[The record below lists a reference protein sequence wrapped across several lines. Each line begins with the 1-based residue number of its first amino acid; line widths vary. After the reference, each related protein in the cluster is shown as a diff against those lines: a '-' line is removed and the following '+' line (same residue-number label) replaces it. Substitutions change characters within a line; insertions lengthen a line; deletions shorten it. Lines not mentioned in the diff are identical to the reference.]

1 MTTDTKLLERQ
12 GASDQHSAMRR
23 SEPSVDTGSPR
34 KFLRRKTKAGAPS
47 IAADAAADKDPAA
60 QASLIATAWR
70 GGVDA
75 VINAGVLMMESLRAF
90 GDDPERLDAF
100 MNGLVAVHVLTPKE
114 ARLRLVSPKLVKLRT
129 IGEHED
135 FLRRKEIA
143 SYLGPSY
150 STIYQL
156 IVVFRTLPEGD
167 DEQRV
172 KRLVGIL
179 EGCPDEITREYLSDE
194 TNRLKQTRKAD
205 KAKQAAVNQTAA
217 ESAAGETI
225 RDLAQTQQQFKLVL
239 LTPRERDL
247 KRLSDNYADGD
258 TLKRCLPLVQA
269 LQQSDS
275 VSVIIVARVF
285 DLPVI
290 VDRLLPLCGFARPS
304 RVLLARQPK
313 SPDVTDAEIVI
324 IAERGKVRL
333 DLPRDGVWLD
343 EEGTINAS
351 AIAARL
357 YPDAARKL
365 HVFAAARTE
374 GWTSMIGDDSWA
386 EEPSLR

>member
-1 MTTDTKLLERQ
+1 MQ
-12 GASDQHSAMRR
+12 R
-23 SEPSVDTGSPR
+23 SKPSVDTGSSR

-47 IAADAAADKDPAA
+47 IAASAAADKDPAA
-60 QASLIATAWR
+60 QALLIAAAWR

-75 VINAGVLMMESLRAF
+75 VINAGILMMQSLQAF

-100 MNGLVAVHVLTPKE
+100 IAGLVEARLLTPNE

-129 IGEHED
+129 IGEHAD

-143 SYLGPSY
+143 PYLVPSY

-156 IVVFRTLPEGD
+156 IVLFRTLPEGD
-167 DEQRV
+167 PEQKV
-172 KRLVGIL
+172 NRLIGIL
-179 EGCPDEITREYLSDE
+179 EGCPGEITREYLSDE
-194 TNRLKQTRKAD
+194 TDRLKRSLKSY

-217 ESAAGETI
+217 ESAAGDTI
-225 RDLAQTQQQFKLVL
+225 RDLAQTQQHFELVL
-239 LTPRERDL
+239 LTPSERDL
-247 KRLSDNYADGD
+247 KRLGDNYADDD

-269 LQQSDS
+269 LQQN
-275 VSVIIVARVF
+275 VNLAAVVVARECE
-285 DLPVI
+285 LPVI

-324 IAERGKVRL
+324 VAERGKVRL

-343 EEGTINAS
+343 EAGTINPS

-365 HVFAAARTE
+365 HVFATARME